1 VLEYIPTGRYVFNGF
16 IIQIYIKLS
25 QLVGKFHGKIIAC
38 VFNWR
43 IDLECNSTVEQVN
56 CMDKAILSMENAYPG
71 RQTRQGNLTSLI
83 GLHNLNKMYQ
93 TPAGNI
99 HALKDIDL
107 EIGHGEFIAIV
118 GKSGA
123 GKSTLINMISCI
135 DSPTSGEIIYQG
147 KPIHSLGEDQKAR
160 WRGKFLGVVFQ
171 FFQLLPTLNIIEN
184 VTIPMDLY
192 GKLPLHQ
199 RRERAMSLLEQVGI
213 VEHAYKVPA
222 KLSGGQQQRVAIA
235 RALSNDPPIIIAD
248 EPTGNLDSRTA
259 AEILDLFAMLVN
271 QGKTVLVVSH
281 ERSIASWATRTVE
294 LVDGEINPKHDTC

>member
-1 VLEYIPTGRYVFNGF
+1 
-16 IIQIYIKLS
+16 
-25 QLVGKFHGKIIAC
+25 
-38 VFNWR
+38 
-43 IDLECNSTVEQVN
+43 
-56 CMDKAILSMENAYPG
+56 MDKAVSSMENIHPG

-83 GLHNLNKMYQ
+83 GLHDLNKVYQ

-99 HALKDIDL
+99 HALKHINL
-107 EIGHGEFIAIV
+107 EIGHGEFTAIV

-135 DSPTSGEIIYQG
+135 DSPTSGEVIFQG
-147 KPIHSLGEDQKAR
+147 KPIHSLGEDHKAR
-160 WRGKFLGVVFQ
+160 WRGKFLSVVFQ

-199 RRERAMSLLEQVGI
+199 RRERALSLLEQVGI

-235 RALSNDPPIIIAD
+235 RALSNDPPVIVAD

-259 AEILDLFAMLVN
+259 AEILDLFALLVD

-294 LVDGEINPKHDTC
+294 LVDGEIDPKHDTC